1 MHPMLALQLELLRP
15 YLCRDDVKEIVVNKP
30 GEVGLERIDGAW
42 EFHEDSA
49 LTMEALLSFAGTMA
63 AFNGQEFGDNISLL
77 SFQLAD
83 GDKTHRVQIV
93 GCQNVESG
101 FAMAIRLQRP
111 ISYNLSD
118 FGLTYEI
125 KHLTTMIEKEGA
137 TIEKAIIQAV
147 KSRKSLLISGGTSTG
162 KTSFANILL
171 SHMDINDRIIA
182 IEGVPELRVPQRNF
196 VRLIYSENK
205 TGSSQIGAADLV
217 NVSLRLR
224 PDRILIGELR
234 LENSAIFATRVIN
247 SGHEGTIATVH
258 ADDPEGALDAI
269 TANAMQNSS
278 LGDKAVMGLKEQLRK
293 TIYGVIQLTRHGKER
308 QAHFHRFSWQDRPIH
323 LPVMS
328 EMLSLAG

>member
-1 MHPMLALQLELLRP
+1 MHPMLALQLGLLKP
-15 YLCRDDVKEIVVNKP
+15 YLCRDDIKEIIINRP
-30 GEVGLERIDGAW
+30 GEIGLERSDGSW

-49 LTMEALLSFAGTMA
+49 LSMEALLSFASTMA
-63 AFNGQEFGDNISLL
+63 AFNGQEFGDNAPLL
-77 SFQLAD
+77 SFQLQDA
-83 GDKTHRVQIV
+83 GKSHRVQIV

-118 FGLTYEI
+118 FGLTHEVRPFPT
-125 KHLTTMIEKEGA
+125 LIEKEG
-137 TIEKAIIQAV
+137 TTLEKTLIQAV

-182 IEGVPELRVPQRNF
+182 IEGVAELQVPQRNF
-196 VRLIYSENK
+196 VRLLYSENK
-205 TGSSQIGAADLV
+205 TGSSQIEAADLV

-247 SGHEGTIATVH
+247 SGHAGTIATIH

-269 TANAMQNSS
+269 TANAMQHSG
-278 LGDKAVMGLKEQLRK
+278 LGDKAIMGLKEQLRK
-293 TIYGVIQLTRHGKER
+293 SIYGVVQLTRQGTER
-308 QAHFHRFSWQDRPIH
+308 QAHFHRFSRPDKAIH
-323 LPVMS
+323 LPVIS